1 MDQRKPYK
9 MKGAHRWR
17 LCLTALLVLTV
28 TAGGIYRHYFGKN
41 PFAPPNIDTA
51 MAPGVGEPIHDDVWL
66 LSRMVA
72 SEARGEPYQGQ
83 VAVAAVI
90 VNRVRSSK
98 FPGTVAGVLFEPAA
112 FEPVLNGT
120 FWSAPVSDE
129 HIRAAEQALNGW
141 DPSYGS
147 LFFWNPATA
156 SSPWIWT
163 RRIITSIGEH
173 VFGL

>member
-1 MDQRKPYK
+1 MDQREPYK
-9 MKGAHRWR
+9 MEEDNRWR
-17 LCLTALLVLTV
+17 LLVAAMLVLTV
-28 TAGGIYRHYFGKN
+28 AAVGVYRHYSHKDTF
-41 PFAPPNIDTA
+41 FSLDVDTA
-51 MAPGVGEPIHDDVWL
+51 MAPGEGEPIYDDVYL

-90 VNRVRSSK
+90 VNRVQSPK

-120 FWSAPVSDE
+120 FWSAPVTDE

>member
-1 MDQRKPYK
+1 MAGQ
-9 MKGAHRWR
+9 RWR
-17 LCLTALLVLTV
+17 LFLAAVLVLVV
-28 TAGGIYRHYFGKN
+28 TGVGAYRHYL
-41 PFAPPNIDTA
+41 
-51 MAPGVGEPIHDDVWL
+51 APGSLISPLEQRAQTSGMGEPIYDDVHL

-90 VNRVRSSK
+90 VNRVRSPK

-120 FWSAPVSDE
+120 FWTAPVSEE

-163 RRIITSIGEH
+163 RRIITSIGQH